1 MKFICLFVLISFPFN
16 LLAQMDERFQTRL
29 TSRLA
34 IAGHFCSGDEVTVG
48 KDFGTYMDVRCTNQE
63 WMIYVDN
70 INRCS
75 QGKCTEIEVLPF
87 TAKLKFKK
95 HVISDQYRFYAII
108 PTMPVGPEVRWI
120 LRNHHLRAD
129 MSGSILVLRHK

>member
-1 MKFICLFVLISFPFN
+1 MKFLCLVVLLSFPLT

-29 TSRLA
+29 TSRLS
-34 IAGHFCSGDEVTVG
+34 IAGHLCPDVT
-48 KDFGTYMDVRCTNQE
+48 CTDKE

-75 QGKCTEIEVLPF
+75 QGACTEIEVLPF

-95 HVISDQYRFYAII
+95 HVISAQYRFFAVV
-108 PTMPVGPEVRWI
+108 PTMPVSAEVRWI
-120 LRNHHLRAD
+120 LRNHHLRVD
-129 MSGSILVLRHK
+129 MNGTIDVLKSK